1 MINVSII
8 GLGYWGPNYLRIFNE
23 LPQSK
28 VRYCCD
34 LDTNNL
40 NKMKK
45 ENPNVKI
52 TQDYKKVAQ
61 DSYTDAII
69 IATPLNTHYTI
80 TKCCLEHKKHML
92 VEKPFTSNYL
102 EGKKLIK
109 LAEKNSLVLMVG
121 HVYKYNPGIKK
132 LKELM
137 ESGKLGDVY
146 YIREERIGLGPIRK
160 YASALWDL
168 ATHDISIALYLTDSF
183 PTEIAAQGESYLQKN
198 IEDLVFLTLKFPKN
212 IMCTIYATWIAPEK
226 IRKITIVG
234 SKAMAIF
241 DDINKQKMI
250 QVYERE
256 LDAKLI
262 NSTPK
267 YSDHQNI
274 INIGKIY
281 IPEVDKSEPLK
292 NQAQH
297 FLECILEHKQPITS
311 GEDGI
316 NVVKVLNLA
325 EKSLKD

>member
-40 NKMKK
+40 NKIKK
-45 ENPNVKI
+45 EYPNVKI
-52 TQDYKKVAQ
+52 TQDYNKVAQ
-61 DSYTDAII
+61 DSFTDAIV

-183 PTEIAAQGESYLQKN
+183 PTEIVARGEFYLQKN
-198 IEDLVFLTLKFPKN
+198 VEDLVFLTLKFPKN

-241 DDINKQKMI
+241 DDTNKQKMI

-274 INIGKIY
+274 INMGKVY

>member
-34 LDTNNL
+34 LDTTNL
-40 NKMKK
+40 NKIKK
-45 ENPNVKI
+45 EYPNVKI

-61 DSYTDAII
+61 DSYTDAIV
-69 IATPLNTHYTI
+69 IATPLDTHYTI
-80 TKCCLEHKKHML
+80 AKCCLEHKKHIL

-109 LAEKNSLVLMVG
+109 LTEKNSLVLMVG
-121 HVYKYNPGIKK
+121 HVYKYNAGIKK

-183 PTEIAAQGESYLQKN
+183 PTEIVAQGEFYLQKN

-241 DDINKQKMI
+241 DDTNKQKMI

-274 INIGKIY
+274 INIGKVY
-281 IPEVDKSEPLK
+281 IPEVEKSEPLK

-297 FLECILEHKQPITS
+297 FLECILEHKQPITG

>member
-1 MINVSII
+1 MLNVSII

-34 LDTNNL
+34 LDSNNL
-40 NKMKK
+40 IKIKK
-45 ENPNVKI
+45 EYPNVKT
-52 TQDYKKVAQ
+52 TQDYEKVAK
-61 DSYTDAII
+61 DSNTDAVI

-80 TKCCLEHKKHML
+80 AKCCLEHKKHVL
-92 VEKPFTSNYL
+92 AEKPFTSTYL

-137 ESGKLGDVY
+137 ESGKLGNVY

-168 ATHDISIALYLTDSF
+168 ATHDISIALYLTNSF
-183 PTEIAAQGESYLQKN
+183 PTEIVAQGEFYLQKN

-241 DDINKQKMI
+241 DDTNKQKMI

-256 LDAKLI
+256 LDSKLI

-274 INIGKIY
+274 INIGKVY
-281 IPEVDKSEPLK
+281 IPEVERSEPLK

-297 FLECILEHKQPITS
+297 FLECILEQKKPITS

-316 NVVKVLNLA
+316 SVVKVLNLA